1 MPDLSSPVCL
11 FCSSRLTAEFYLLDI
26 NKKEMKALDVDVSA
40 FVMCCSL
47 PLPIAWK
54 CCRSLSSFVHN
65 INKKCGNFLLLL
77 QAKKKWEYL
86 WIAFLIGLQSG
97 FNFYQYSA
105 RGAWYV
111 GTSATNATTARCSN
125 HSNFLNF
132 IGRRNH
138 VFCVVICW
146 TMALS

>member
-65 INKKCGNFLLLL
+65 IKKNVEIFFFCSK
-77 QAKKKWEYL
+77 QKKMR
-86 WIAFLIGLQSG
+86 IFMDCI
-97 FNFYQYSA
+97 FNWSP
-105 RGAWYV
+105 
-111 GTSATNATTARCSN
+111 
-125 HSNFLNF
+125 
-132 IGRRNH
+132 
-138 VFCVVICW
+138 
-146 TMALS
+146 

>member
-77 QAKKKWEYL
+77 PAKKKMRIFMDCIFNWSPE
-86 WIAFLIGLQSG
+86 WFQFLPI
-97 FNFYQYSA
+97 F
-105 RGAWYV
+105 R
-111 GTSATNATTARCSN
+111 TRC
-125 HSNFLNF
+125 LV
-132 IGRRNH
+132 RRHLCHQCNN
-138 VFCVVICW
+138 C
-146 TMALS
+146 